1 MKKAVQVRCDFDMMR
16 IFSFHLGASG
26 RVCTLSSITIRYCTN
41 RHFYTLMLAVER
53 PGRTDKLHV
62 SLVHL
67 TFSVVLASM
76 NESFVMKCF
85 RWQNRRSRE
94 EAKPLPQNGPL
105 RKARPIR
112 SDVQIFLVLR
122 VRSRVGDS
130 LVLWTAFHSLSGVKH
145 GSFFFFFKPS
155 TRVGAGL
162 RGKMARFFFQPK
174 MRI

>member
-1 MKKAVQVRCDFDMMR
+1 MR
-16 IFSFHLGASG
+16 FRHSMRMFSFHLGASG

-67 TFSVVLASM
+67 TFSVVLASI

-85 RWQNRRSRE
+85 RRQNRRSRE

-105 RKARPIR
+105 RKARPVGG
-112 SDVQIFLVLR
+112 DVQIFLVLR

-145 GSFFFFFKPS
+145 GSFFFFKPS

-162 RGKMARFFFQPK
+162 RGGVKMALFFQPK
-174 MRI
+174 IRI